1 MKTANKIATLFFLSV
16 FLIGFVSCN
25 KSEINTPENNSQSQ
39 GKIIKTPE
47 MKSFETALQIW
58 MVNHSNT
65 NMEASAKTAGNHE
78 METAAKNMLS
88 SIGVSETEIASKA
101 AISTDMLVSVSLQ
114 KYSEKLT
121 AMYNEQKN

>member
-1 MKTANKIATLFFLSV
+1 
-16 FLIGFVSCN
+16 
-25 KSEINTPENNSQSQ
+25 
-39 GKIIKTPE
+39 

-58 MVNHSNT
+58 MVNHSNA
-65 NMEASAKTAGNHE
+65 NMEASAKTVGNHE

-101 AISTDMLVSVSLQ
+101 AISTDMLVSVSLR